1 MVICLE
7 RGADLHMAQLM
18 PLPLTV
24 SCFSKIQI
32 VFPFLVTAHPSS
44 SGKRAAKRVCVCVV
58 EHESEKLDA
67 KQSPTEAH
75 AARLSPSPSPYLLLY
90 FDAAGRFKQDAELVT
105 GENVLVETVEK
116 AHEVTSTL
124 FIDNCSVA
132 DDGDVRVTVENKAG
146 TASHTAKLTVLG
158 KSHSSSILGRIT
170 PLLPPPLPFCS
181 SPFSFSRFLRFL
193 YPHPTVP
200 PVCSYFLPLYICP
213 FLFLAVSFPLSSIQ

>member
-1 MVICLE
+1 
-7 RGADLHMAQLM
+7 MAQLM

-32 VFPFLVTAHPSS
+32 VFPFLVTAHPVS

-58 EHESEKLDA
+58 EHKSEKLDA

-90 FDAAGRFKQDAELVT
+90 FGAVGRFKQDAELVT

-132 DDGDVRVTVENKAG
+132 DDGDVRVTAENKAG

-158 KSHSSSILGRIT
+158 KLSCVKCLYQDVDRYRTLIGSHSESRPRTRPG
-170 PLLPPPLPFCS
+170 PPRTQPN
-181 SPFSFSRFLRFL
+181 SPS
-193 YPHPTVP
+193 
-200 PVCSYFLPLYICP
+200 
-213 FLFLAVSFPLSSIQ
+213 

>member
-1 MVICLE
+1 
-7 RGADLHMAQLM
+7 MAQLM

-32 VFPFLVTAHPSS
+32 VFPFLVTAHPGSS
-44 SGKRAAKRVCVCVV
+44 EKRAAKRVCACVCVV
-58 EHESEKLDA
+58 EHESKKLDA

-90 FDAAGRFKQDAELVT
+90 FGAAGRFKQDAELVT

-132 DDGDVRVTVENKAG
+132 DDGDVRVSAENKAG

-158 KSHSSSILGRIT
+158 KLSCVKYLYLDVDRYRTLIGSHSE
-170 PLLPPPLPFCS
+170 
-181 SPFSFSRFLRFL
+181 
-193 YPHPTVP
+193 
-200 PVCSYFLPLYICP
+200 
-213 FLFLAVSFPLSSIQ
+213 

>member
-1 MVICLE
+1 M
-7 RGADLHMAQLM
+7 
-18 PLPLTV
+18 
-24 SCFSKIQI
+24 
-32 VFPFLVTAHPSS
+32 
-44 SGKRAAKRVCVCVV
+44 CVV

-132 DDGDVRVTVENKAG
+132 DDGDVRVTAENKAG
-146 TASHTAKLTVLG
+146 AASHTAKLTVLG
-158 KSHSSSILGRIT
+158 KSCVKYLYLDVDRYRTPIGSHSESRPRTRPGPPRT
-170 PLLPPPLPFCS
+170 LPN
-181 SPFSFSRFLRFL
+181 SP
-193 YPHPTVP
+193 Y
-200 PVCSYFLPLYICP
+200 
-213 FLFLAVSFPLSSIQ
+213 